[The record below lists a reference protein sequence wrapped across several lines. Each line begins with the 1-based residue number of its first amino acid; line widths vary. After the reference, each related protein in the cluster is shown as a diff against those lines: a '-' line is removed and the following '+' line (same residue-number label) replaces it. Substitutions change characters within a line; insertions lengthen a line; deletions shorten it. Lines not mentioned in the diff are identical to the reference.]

1 MPKAYSYDFRC
12 RVIEA
17 IELDGMPKTEA
28 SEVFNVSR
36 NTINL
41 WFQLRAETG
50 DLHPRPHN
58 HQGYGHKVTDWE
70 AFRAFVKAH
79 PDQCQ
84 AKLAALWPGE
94 INDRTISRALKRINM
109 TRKKRCDPASLCGAR
124 ERAQRQIPMAIE
136 SETPKSGLTSD
147 NN

>member
-36 NTINL
+36 NPINL
-41 WFQLRAETG
+41 WLQLRHETG
-50 DLHPRPHN
+50 DLHPRPHH
-58 HQGYGHKVTDWE
+58 HQGYGHKIRDWE
-70 AFRAFVKAH
+70 AFRALVKAH
-79 PDQCQ
+79 PDKRQ
-84 AKLAALWPGE
+84 AELAELWPGE
-94 INDRTISRALKRINM
+94 VSARTISRALKRIEM
-109 TRKKRCDPASLCGAR
+109 TRKKR
-124 ERAQRQIPMAIE
+124 PMATV
-136 SETPKSGLTSD
+136 SATSKSALTSS

>member
-12 RVIEA
+12 RVIAA

-41 WFQLRAETG
+41 WMQLRHETG
-50 DLHPRPHN
+50 ELHPRPHY
-58 HQGYGHKVTDWE
+58 HRGYGHKKTDWE

-79 PDQCQ
+79 PDKRQDE
-84 AKLAALWPGE
+84 LAELWPGE
-94 INDRTISRALKRINM
+94 VSARTISRALKRINM
-109 TRKKRCDPASLCGAR
+109 TRQKR
-124 ERAQRQIPMAIE
+124 PMATVSATRK
-136 SETPKSGLTSD
+136 SELTSGND
-147 NN
+147 

>member
-12 RVIEA
+12 RVIAA
-17 IELDGMPKTEA
+17 IELDGMPKAEA

-41 WFQLRAETG
+41 WFQLRSETG

-79 PDQCQ
+79 PDKRQEE
-84 AKLAALWPGE
+84 LAELWPDE
-94 INDRTISRALKRINM
+94 ISGRTISRALKRVDM
-109 TRKKRCDPASLCGAR
+109 TRKKRR
-124 ERAQRQIPMAIE
+124 MAIE
-136 SETPKSGLTSD
+136 SEMTKRERISGVNSLL
-147 NN
+147 

>member
-1 MPKAYSYDFRC
+1 MPKAYSYDLRC

-28 SEVFNVSR
+28 SEVFKVSR

-41 WFQLRAETG
+41 WLQLRNETG

-58 HQGYGHKVTDWE
+58 HQGYGQKIRDWE

-79 PDQCQ
+79 PDKRQDE
-84 AKLAALWPGE
+84 LAELWQSE
-94 INDRTISRALKRINM
+94 VSARTISLALKRIDM
-109 TRKKRCDPASLCGAR
+109 TRKKR
-124 ERAQRQIPMAIE
+124 PMATVSAKSK
-136 SETPKSGLTSD
+136 SELTSG